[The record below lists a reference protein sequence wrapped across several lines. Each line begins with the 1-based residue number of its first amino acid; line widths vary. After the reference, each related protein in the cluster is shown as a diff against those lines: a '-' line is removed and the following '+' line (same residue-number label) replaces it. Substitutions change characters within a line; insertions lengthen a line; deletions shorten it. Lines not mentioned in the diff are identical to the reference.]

1 MPRLYAESNRIA
13 DDVAMAR
20 TFVIVL
26 LLALA
31 GCAGIAPPQVAAS
44 PCSINEASYECQVE
58 RYFNVSV
65 P

>member
-1 MPRLYAESNRIA
+1 
-13 DDVAMAR
+13 MAR
-20 TFVIVL
+20 TFITAA

-31 GCAGIAPPQVAAS
+31 GCAGIAPPPQAAAS

>member
-1 MPRLYAESNRIA
+1 
-13 DDVAMAR
+13 MAR
-20 TFVIVL
+20 TFIVTL
-26 LLALA
+26 LFAVA
-31 GCAGIAPPQVAAS
+31 GCSSVAPAQIANS